1 MKKIAVLGGTFNPIH
16 NGHLNL
22 ALNAKKELSL
32 DKVFFVPTNI
42 SPHKDNEVILDANT
56 RLEMCR
62 LAIQDYQYFEV
73 SDIEILRQGIS
84 YTYQTLSV
92 LKKNFPYDKIFL
104 IVGADMFMTLES
116 WKNTEKIF
124 ELSVIC
130 TVARGA
136 YDIEKL
142 NDHAKILKSFGA
154 EIYILNITECTI
166 SSTEVRDR
174 VLKKQKISDLV
185 PTRVEEYILK
195 NKLYMGAI

>member
-1 MKKIAVLGGTFNPIH
+1 MRKIAVLGGTFNPIH

-22 ALNAKKELSL
+22 ALNAKKKLYL

-42 SPHKDNEVILDANT
+42 SPHKDNEIILDAKT
-56 RLEMCR
+56 RLEMCG
-62 LAIQDYQYFEV
+62 LAIQDYPYFEV

-92 LKKNFPYDKIFL
+92 FKKNFPYDKIFL
-104 IVGADMFMTLES
+104 IVGADMFMTLEL
-116 WKNTEKIF
+116 WKNAEKIF
-124 ELSVIC
+124 KLSAIC
-130 TVARGA
+130 TVTRGA

-154 EIYILNITECTI
+154 EIYILNITECNI